1 MHNLISDITWHENEK
16 HILTSD

>member
-1 MHNLISDITWHENEK
+1 MHNLIFDITWHENEK